1 MLRSLYS
8 RLALALI
15 VLLGLLGVLVAVLVQ
30 HFATRYQQEV
40 SQTMNR
46 DLAMYIAEEHR
57 LFRGENLNSRAVE
70 KLFHEVMV
78 VNPAV
83 EVYLLDASGKI
94 LAFSAPPEKVR
105 RTSVSLSPVSRF
117 LGGARPPLYGDDP
130 RDPSGQKV
138 FSVAPVGP
146 AATPH
151 GYVYVILGGETFQGI
166 AAMAAGS
173 YVARTGF
180 AILGIIVIAGIGI
193 GLMLFRGLT
202 RRLRNLTH
210 DVEHFREL
218 GARQRIP
225 PPAVAVNDEITRLH
239 QTCAEMSARLD
250 AQMQSLEATDR
261 MRRELVANVSHD
273 LRTPLAAMR
282 GYLETLQIKDAE
294 LTLAEKQRYLAI
306 AVSHTERL
314 ARLIAELFELAR
326 LDAGEVRL
334 KPESF
339 PPAELVQDVAHS
351 FEIAARER
359 AIRLQTDLGANTPP
373 VRADIA
379 LIQRALANLLDNA
392 LRHTPAGGTVRV
404 SLAAA
409 GNRVRV
415 AVADSGPGIAHDDLP
430 YIFDRFYRG
439 HDDPRAQTDGAG
451 LGLAIV
457 RRILDL
463 HETTIAVES
472 KPGTGARFTFDLPA
486 DETVS

>member
-1 MLRSLYS
+1 MLRSLYG
-8 RLALALI
+8 RLALSLIALLT
-15 VLLGLLGVLVAVLVQ
+15 VLGVLVLVLVQ

-40 SQTMNR
+40 AQTMNR

-57 LFRGENLNSRAVE
+57 LFRGQKLNSRAVE
-70 KLFHEVMV
+70 NLFHEVMV

-94 LAFSAPPEKVR
+94 LAFSAPTEKVR
-105 RTSVSLSPVSRF
+105 RTAVSLSPISQF
-117 LGGARPPLYGDDP
+117 LSGARLPLFGDDP
-130 RDPSGQKV
+130 KDPSGQKV

-146 AATPH
+146 AASPR

-180 AILGIIVIAGIGI
+180 AVLGIILLAGIGI
-193 GLMLFRGLT
+193 GLMLFFGLT
-202 RRLRNLTH
+202 RRLTTLTRA
-210 DVEHFREL
+210 VARFRDH
-218 GARQRIP
+218 GARQLIP

-239 QTCAEMSARLD
+239 QTCAEMSAQLD
-250 AQMQSLEATDR
+250 AQMQSLKATDR

-282 GYLETLQIKDAE
+282 GYLETLQIKDAD
-294 LTLAEKQRYLAI
+294 LSLAEKQRYLAI
-306 AVSHTERL
+306 AVQHTDRL

-339 PPAELVQDVAHS
+339 PPAELVQDVAQT

-392 LRHTPAGGTVRV
+392 LRHTPAGGTVKV
-404 SLAAA
+404 SLATT

-430 YIFDRFYRG
+430 FIFDRFYRG
-439 HDDPRAQTDGAG
+439 RDDPRAQTDGAG

-463 HETTIAVES
+463 HQTTIDVES
-472 KPGTGARFTFDLPA
+472 KPGTGARFAFDLPT

>member
-15 VLLGLLGVLVAVLVQ
+15 ALLVLIGILIAVLIQ
-30 HFATRYQQEV
+30 HLATRYQQEV

-57 LFRGENLNSRAVE
+57 FFRGENLNPRTVE
-70 KLFHEVMV
+70 KLFHDVMV

-83 EVYLLDASGKI
+83 EVYLLDATGRI
-94 LAFSAPPEKVR
+94 LAYSAPREKVQ
-105 RTSVSLSPVSRF
+105 RTAISLEPIKAF
-117 LGGARPPLYGDDP
+117 LGGTRLPLYGDDP
-130 RDPSGQKV
+130 RDLNSRKV
-138 FSVAPVGP
+138 FSAAAIGP
-146 AATPH
+146 ATAPR
-151 GYVYVILGGETFQGI
+151 GYVYTILGGETFQGI
-166 AAMAAGS
+166 ASMVASS

-180 AILGIIVIAGIGI
+180 AVLGVIVIAGIGV
-193 GLMLFRGLT
+193 GLMLFFGLT
-202 RRLRNLTH
+202 RRLRILTQA
-210 DVEHFREL
+210 VEHFRDH
-218 GARQRIP
+218 GARQKIA
-225 PPAVAVNDEITRLH
+225 PPAAVNDEISRLH

-250 AQMQSLEATDR
+250 AQMRSLEATDR

-282 GYLETLQIKDAE
+282 GYLETLQIKDAD
-294 LTLAEKQRYLAI
+294 LSAAEKQRYLAI
-306 AVSHTERL
+306 AVQHTDRL

-339 PPAELVQDVAHS
+339 PPAELVQDVTHS
-351 FEIAARER
+351 FELAARQR
-359 AIRLQTDLGANTPP
+359 AIRLQTDYGSNTPP

-392 LRHTPAGGTVRV
+392 LRHTPAGGVVQV
-404 SLAAA
+404 SLATA

-439 HDDPRAQTDGAG
+439 RDDPRAQTDGAG

-463 HETTIAVES
+463 HETTIDVES
-472 KPGTGARFTFDLPA
+472 KPGAGARFTFDLPA
-486 DETVS
+486 DESVS

>member
-1 MLRSLYS
+1 MLRSLYG
-8 RLALALI
+8 RLALTLI
-15 VLLGLLGVLVAVLVQ
+15 ALLGLIGVLVAVLVQ
-30 HFATRYQQEV
+30 HLATRYQQEV
-40 SQTMNR
+40 SQTINR
-46 DLAMYIAEEHR
+46 DLAMYIADEHR
-57 LFRGENLNSRAVE
+57 LFRDGRLNPRAVE
-70 KLFHEVMV
+70 NLFHDVMV

-83 EVYLLDASGKI
+83 EVYLLDATGRI
-94 LAFSAPPEKVR
+94 LAYSAPPEKVR
-105 RTSVSLSPVSRF
+105 RTSVSLAPIGSF
-117 LGGARPPLYGDDP
+117 LRGARLPLYGDDP
-130 RDPSGQKV
+130 RDPSGRKV
-138 FSVAPVGP
+138 FSVAPVGS
-146 AATPH
+146 AAAAR

-166 AAMAAGS
+166 ASMLAGS

-180 AILGIIVIAGIGI
+180 AVLGVIVLAGIGI
-193 GLMLFRGLT
+193 GLMLFLGLT
-202 RRLRNLTH
+202 RRLRNLTRA
-210 DVEHFREL
+210 VGRFRDH

-225 PPAVAVNDEITRLH
+225 PPAVVNDEISRLH

-250 AQMQSLEATDR
+250 AQMRSLEATDR

-282 GYLETLQIKDAE
+282 GYLETLQIKDAD
-294 LTLAEKQRYLAI
+294 LSQAEKQRYLAI
-306 AVSHTERL
+306 AVQHTERL

-379 LIQRALANLLDNA
+379 LIQRVLANLLDNA
-392 LRHTPAGGTVRV
+392 LRHTPADGTVRV
-404 SLAAA
+404 SLTTT
-409 GNRVRV
+409 GDRVRV
-415 AVADSGPGIAHDDLP
+415 AVADSGPGIAGDDLP

-439 HDDPRAQTDGAG
+439 RDDPRAQTDGAG

-463 HETTIAVES
+463 HGTTIDVES
-472 KPGTGARFTFDLPA
+472 KPGAGARFAFDLPA
-486 DETVS
+486 DESVS